1 MSDSSSSHGKTFF
14 HKLVRNE
21 QTNARRAIVEE
32 LFNDMYRDRH
42 KIYVMNFFRG
52 IFFGLG
58 SAIGGTIVLAFIVWI
73 FSLFVNI
80 PLIGQ
85 SFQQA
90 QDSIHTDQSR

>member
-1 MSDSSSSHGKTFF
+1 MSDGGTSRGRTIF
-14 HKLVRNE
+14 HKLARNE
-21 QTNARRAIVEE
+21 HTNARRALVEE

-58 SAIGGTIVLAFIVWI
+58 SAIGGTIVLAFIVWV

-90 QDSIHTDQSR
+90 QNSIQTEQPR